1 MVVAG
6 DVVPASPA
14 DGVGSPAAEVGSPG
28 QPERLGYRPA
38 LDGLRAIAAGSV
50 LLYHGGVSWS
60 SGGFLGVD
68 VFFVLSGFLIT
79 ALLLTE
85 WERTG
90 GIAILSFYGRRVRR
104 LIPALLLVIA
114 AVALYTVVLAPTSQV
129 RQLRGDLFS
138 TFGYFTNWRLVF
150 SHRGYFDAFAAP
162 SPLKHTWSLAV
173 EEQWYLIWPI
183 VVVGLL
189 TLTRRANRDLR
200 PALAVVATACV
211 ASTIWT
217 AVLYTPGTD
226 PSRVYYGTDTRAQEL
241 LTGAVLAFICVI
253 AGRYS
258 LRPPWRGIAGITGII
273 ALAWTFALFAIVD
286 DRTTWLYQ
294 GGLLLFS
301 FAVALVI
308 LAAIQPRG
316 VITSVLSL
324 GPLRWLG
331 IISYGLYLWHWP
343 IYVAVT
349 STRTGL
355 DGTPLLLLRLA
366 LTVVVA
372 TASYYLVERPIRHRT
387 FTLRSLAITI
397 PAVVVATVAV
407 ILVTTT
413 ATPPAS
419 APSAAASQVAR
430 PDAGTGDPF
439 HYDPS
444 KNPPPTTVA
453 NETADKLVITG
464 DSVSLTLSSGF
475 EQRTGTP
482 PTLLWDQSVVGC
494 SLFPGDRTFNGDETD
509 GGTQCAP
516 WRADRDRWLREFRPD
531 VVTVFSGVWELY
543 DKVVDGQDLPFGS
556 KAFDTWFSAHLD
568 HLIDQLHSTG
578 AHVALL
584 TVPCNQGPDPV
595 SGPAHPE
602 NDDSRVDHLNQL
614 YRQAAQ
620 RHADTTTLIDLHG
633 YLCPN
638 GNYLSTLHGTDL
650 RIDGIHLTPEGA
662 ALVRKWLIPQLDAL
676 SPRHAA

>member
-6 DVVPASPA
+6 DVVAASPA
-14 DGVGSPAAEVGSPG
+14 GTVGSPER
-28 QPERLGYRPA
+28 PERLGYRPA

-50 LLYHGGVSWS
+50 LLYHGGVDWS

-90 GIAILSFYGRRVRR
+90 GIAIISFYGRRVRR
-104 LIPALLLVIA
+104 LLPALLLVIA
-114 AVALYTVVLAPTSQV
+114 AVALYAVVLAPSSQV
-129 RQLRGDLFS
+129 SQLRGDLFS

-183 VVVGLL
+183 AIVGLL
-189 TLTRRANRDLR
+189 KLTRRKNRDLR
-200 PALAVVATACV
+200 PALLIVATACL

-217 AVLYTPGTD
+217 AILYTPGAD

-241 LTGAVLAFICVI
+241 LTGALLAFVCVI
-253 AGRYS
+253 AGRYT
-258 LRPPWRGIAGITGII
+258 LRSPWRGIAGFTGLV
-273 ALAWTFALFAIVD
+273 ALGWTFALFAIVD

-316 VITSVLSL
+316 ILPDVLSL
-324 GPLRWLG
+324 RPLRWLG
-331 IISYGLYLWHWP
+331 TISYGLYLWHWP

-366 LTVVVA
+366 LTVAVS
-372 TASYYLVERPIRHRT
+372 TASYYLVEAPIRHRT
-387 FTLRSLAITI
+387 FRPRTLALTI
-397 PAVVVATVAV
+397 PAVVAVTVTV
-407 ILVTTT
+407 ILVTTS

-419 APSAAASQVAR
+419 PPTAAASQVAR
-430 PDAGTGDPF
+430 PDAGTGDFF

-444 KNPPPTTVA
+444 KNPPPTTLPG
-453 NETADKLVITG
+453 ETASKLVITG
-464 DSVSLTLSSGF
+464 DSVALTLSSGF
-475 EQRTGTP
+475 EQRTGNP

-494 SLFPGDRTFNGDETD
+494 SLFPGDRSFDGDVNS

-516 WRADRDRWLREFRPD
+516 WRADRERWLKKFEPD
-531 VVTVFSGVWELY
+531 VVAVFSGIWELY
-543 DKVVDGQDLPFGS
+543 DRVVDGRDLPFGS
-556 KAFDTWFSAHLD
+556 KAADAWFSGQLD
-568 HLIDQLHSTG
+568 SLIDELHSTG

-584 TVPCNQGPDPV
+584 TVPCNESVDPV
-595 SGPAHPE
+595 SGPSKPE
-602 NDDSRVDHLNQL
+602 NDDTRVDHLNAL
-614 YRQAAQ
+614 YREAAR
-620 RHADTTTLIDLHG
+620 RHPDSTTLIDLHG

-638 GNYLSTLHGTDL
+638 GTYLSTLHGTDL
-650 RIDGIHLTPEGA
+650 RIDGVHLTPEGA

>member
-1 MVVAG
+1 MVVAD
-6 DVVPASPA
+6 DVVTASPA
-14 DGVGSPAAEVGSPG
+14 GTGGSPESPTR
-28 QPERLGYRPA
+28 PERLGYRPA

-90 GIAILSFYGRRVRR
+90 GIAIISFYGRRLRR
-104 LIPALLLVIA
+104 LLPALLLVIA
-114 AVALYTVVLAPTSQV
+114 AVALYAVVWAPSSEI
-129 RQLRGDLFS
+129 RELRGDLFS

-189 TLTRRANRDLR
+189 KLTRRTNRDLR
-200 PALAVVATACV
+200 PALAIVAVACV
-211 ASTIWT
+211 ASTIWM
-217 AVLYTPGTD
+217 AVLYTPGAD

-241 LTGAVLAFICVI
+241 LAGALLAFVCII

-258 LRPPWRGIAGITGII
+258 LRSPWRAVAGTTGLI
-273 ALAWTFALFAIVD
+273 ALIWTFSLFVTVD

-301 FAVALVI
+301 FAVALII

-316 VITSVLSL
+316 VLPTLLSFR
-324 GPLRWLG
+324 PLRWLG
-331 IISYGLYLWHWP
+331 TISYGLYLWHWP

-349 STRTGL
+349 TSRTGL
-355 DGTPLLLLRLA
+355 DGTPLLLVRLA
-366 LTVVVA
+366 LTVAVA
-372 TASYYLVERPIRHRT
+372 TASYYLVEAPIRHRT

-397 PAVVVATVAV
+397 PTVVVTTVTV
-407 ILVTTT
+407 ILVATSATNAT
-413 ATPPAS
+413 STTPPT
-419 APSAAASQVAR
+419 AAASQVAR
-430 PDAGTGDPF
+430 PDAGKGDF
-439 HYDPS
+439 FTYDPS
-444 KNPPPTTVA
+444 KNPAPTTVPGD
-453 NETADKLVITG
+453 TATKLVMTG
-464 DSVSLTLSSGF
+464 DSVALTLSAGF
-475 EQRTGTP
+475 EQRTGAT

-494 SLFPGDRTFNGDETD
+494 SLFAGDRTFDGVETN
-509 GGTQCAP
+509 GGTQCGP
-516 WRADRDRWLREFRPD
+516 WRADRERWLEQYRPD
-531 VVTVFSGVWELY
+531 VVTVFSGIWELY

-556 KAFDTWFSAHLD
+556 KAYDTWFSGQLD
-568 HLIDQLHSTG
+568 TLIDQFHSTG

-584 TVPCNQGPDPV
+584 TVPCNDSPDPV
-595 SGPAHPE
+595 SGPTKPE
-602 NDDSRVDHLNQL
+602 NDGDRVDHLNQL
-614 YRQAAQ
+614 YRQAAE
-620 RHADTTTLIDLHG
+620 RHPDSTTLIDLHG
-633 YLCPN
+633 YLCP
-638 GNYLSTLHGTDL
+638 GGRYLSSLHGTDL
-650 RIDGIHLTPEGA
+650 RIDGVHLTPGGA
-662 ALVRKWLIPQLDAL
+662 ALVRKWLFPQLDAL